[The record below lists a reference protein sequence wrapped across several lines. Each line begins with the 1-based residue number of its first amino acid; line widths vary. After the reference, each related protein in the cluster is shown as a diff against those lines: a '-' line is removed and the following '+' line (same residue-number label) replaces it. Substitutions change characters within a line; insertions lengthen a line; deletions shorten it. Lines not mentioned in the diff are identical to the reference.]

1 MALTRALAG
10 DGEQISKTELTVTSA
25 LAQNVKV
32 FLPVIDNGTN
42 GDVVGT
48 CIGFEANSTGSIM
61 VLDNYGHLIVTL
73 SPGDRREV
81 VAIATDATGLVGVW
95 KPVSAG
101 TQRRMIRAED
111 KLVNGTV
118 AAVLTA
124 NGPAGMGTA
133 VAGWTQEVLPD
144 GTIAKRPYWV

>member
-32 FLPVIDNGTN
+32 FLPVIDDGTN
-42 GDVVGT
+42 GDVAGT
-48 CIGFEANSTGSIM
+48 CIGFEANSTGGIM

-73 SPGDRREV
+73 APGDRREV
-81 VAIATDATGLVGVW
+81 VAIATGTNVGVW
-95 KPVSAG
+95 KQVTAP
-101 TQRRMIRAED
+101 TQRRMIRTED
-111 KLVNGTV
+111 KLTNGAV

-124 NGPAGMGTA
+124 NGPTGMGTA
-133 VAGWTQEVLPD
+133 VSGWTQEVLPD